1 MPSACVGSRAV
12 SARVQEMFQR
22 LRRHSSTP
30 ASTPAHR
37 LRSSVRL
44 SPYSQ
49 GSGAESAEVL
59 RRQPFRFRLLLA
71 AGQAPSAA
79 VGRFPRHKW
88 PNQGNLSRA
97 SPQQGRPPGRPGPLS
112 TPLALKLTAVPLETA
127 GTPAVSRVSLR
138 CRKSGDPGTVLARPA
153 QNCTRGAVRRAAT
166 GVNPLEPWRPHHVR
180 PVALSPLL
188 RPLDHGRRVPRA
200 FGSQP
205 VGD

>member
-1 MPSACVGSRAV
+1 MLPTHIPLGSQQTGHLAPTA
-12 SARVQEMFQR
+12 S
-22 LRRHSSTP
+22 P
-30 ASTPAHR
+30 AGAHR
-37 LRSSVRL
+37 HPAAQSGLRPRNGPAGRCTSGMVAPADL
-44 SPYSQ
+44 TEHAGD
-49 GSGAESAEVL
+49 GS
-59 RRQPFRFRLLLA
+59 
-71 AGQAPSAA
+71 GQAPSAA

-112 TPLALKLTAVPLETA
+112 TPLALRLTAVPLGTA